1 MRGARWMFV
10 AAALV
15 TGTAF
20 AQQQQQ
26 QMLRKTPQP
35 AAQAPQFDE
44 GQWAAELLLANRWS
58 ADMSKIAADRA
69 VTPAVRQ
76 LAQQEVQ
83 SHQDF
88 EQQLQQ
94 LAQREKI
101 DLTQGLQQ
109 AEQGMK
115 TDFMHAAIVT
125 SLAGLPMMNGV
136 NLDRAYLSSVVLSHD
151 LAIDKLQWAV
161 KQVKN
166 PRLTQA
172 IQDEL
177 NTLVQHRQQAYGL
190 LGQLAPRPQR
200 GQARGAPPVSR

>member
-1 MRGARWMFV
+1 MRGTRWMFV

-26 QMLRKTPQP
+26 QGQQQQP

-44 GQWAAELLLANRWS
+44 GRWTAELMLANRWS

-69 VTPAVRQ
+69 ATPSVRKF
-76 LAQQEVQ
+76 AQQAVQ
-83 SHQDF
+83 THQGF

-94 LAQREKI
+94 LAQREGI
-101 DLTQGLQQ
+101 DVTQALQQ

-125 SLAGLPMMNGV
+125 SLAGLPMLSGV

-151 LAIDKLQWAV
+151 LAIDKIQWAA

-177 NTLVQHRQQAYGL
+177 NTLVKHRQQAYGL
-190 LGQLAPRPQR
+190 LGQLAPKPQR
-200 GQARGAPPVSR
+200 GQARGAPPISR